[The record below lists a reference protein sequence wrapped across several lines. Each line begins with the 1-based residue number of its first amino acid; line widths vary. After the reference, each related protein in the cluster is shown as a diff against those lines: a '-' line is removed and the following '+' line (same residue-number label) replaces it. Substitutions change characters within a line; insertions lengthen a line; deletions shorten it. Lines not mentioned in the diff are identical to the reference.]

1 MPDNRILNF
10 LFLLFPGVLI
20 SLKRIVAAYKFTAEK
35 AAYCNVVYLVERRI
49 EAAYVV
55 ADFEQ
60 IVYVDDVLLAYL
72 HEAVVDFQES
82 FFRNITLQ
90 A

>member
-20 SLKRIVAAYKFTAEK
+20 RLKRIVAAYKFTAEK

-49 EAAYVV
+49 EPAHVV
-55 ADFEQ
+55 ADLEQ
-60 IVYVDDVLLAYL
+60 IVYVDDVFLAYL
-72 HEAVVDFQES
+72 YETVVNFQES